1 MKIVEL
7 YSIVKQGHEIYK
19 VMKELKNFGYLFPDK
34 FMMGCII
41 PKLATTEYLDSFGYF
56 SKI

>member
-1 MKIVEL
+1 
-7 YSIVKQGHEIYK
+7 
-19 VMKELKNFGYLFPDK
+19 MKELKNFGYLFPDK